1 MEGGLKERTEWMGR
15 WQGSGMETERAATNC
30 DGEKQARQI
39 FYLSIFFLGVCLSVD
54 SRFVGIPLSTASH
67 QTAGY
72 PIVECGNPHVF
83 RVFFIFYI

>member
-39 FYLSIFFLGVCLSVD
+39 FYLSIFFFRGMSVC
-54 SRFVGIPLSTASH
+54 R
-67 QTAGY
+67 
-72 PIVECGNPHVF
+72 
-83 RVFFIFYI
+83 